1 MARPHPPVILITGC
15 STGIGRHC
23 AFALQKRGWRVFAT
37 ARSPAD
43 VEALISDGLDD
54 ALMLDVSE
62 DASIQQA
69 MDTLL
74 KRTDGRIDAVFNNAG
89 FGQPGALEDLPREAL
104 REQFETNVFGAHA
117 VTRAVLPA
125 MRAQG
130 FGRIVQ
136 HSSVLGFIAL
146 PWRGA
151 YNASKYALE
160 GLTDTL
166 RQELHGTGIE
176 AILIQTGPVTSRFRA
191 NGWEKFRRWVGVGGP
206 ASPPGEPSTA
216 SATGAYTGTDWRE
229 RVAASTHRDTYQAVI
244 GRLEGDGEPPF
255 TLGPEAVARSLTLAV
270 ESITPKPRYHV
281 TVPTHVFKALKRC
294 LPTRALDIV
303 IRWVDR

>member
-1 MARPHPPVILITGC
+1 MAKPNPPVMLITGC

-37 ARSPAD
+37 ARNPAD
-43 VEALISDGLDD
+43 VEALVRDGLND
-54 ALMLDVSE
+54 ALVMDVND
-62 DASIQQA
+62 DASIQRA
-69 MDTLL
+69 VGTLL
-74 KRTDGRIDAVFNNAG
+74 ERTRGRIDALFNNAG

-104 REQFETNVFGAHA
+104 REQFETNVFGVHA
-117 VTRAVLPA
+117 MTRAVLPA

-130 FGRIVQ
+130 WGRIVQ

-166 RQELHGTGIE
+166 RQELRGTGIE

-191 NGWEKFRRWVGVGGP
+191 NGWERFKRWVGVGGP
-206 ASPPGEPSTA
+206 ATATGIQA
-216 SATGAYTGTDWRE
+216 SANLEHANTDWRE
-229 RVAASTHRDTYQAVI
+229 RVAASVHRDTYQAVI
-244 GRLEGDGEPPF
+244 DRLEGDGEPPF
-255 TLGPEAVARSLTLAV
+255 TLGPEAVARKLILAV
-270 ESITPKPRYHV
+270 ESMDPKPRYHV

-294 LPTRALDIV
+294 LPTRALDTV
-303 IRWVDR
+303 IRWVNG